1 MANRVRPG
9 RLVTMMQ
16 PPCAAT
22 TASTMA
28 RPRPVLFPASPA
40 DLARPVSPRVNRSN
54 SSGSSSGAMPGPSS
68 VMLSSTRGP
77 EGTTPRWIDAVPS
90 AGAASGGAVPGAS
103 ATLTVEPAGVCL
115 PALLSRLAI
124 TWCSRCSSPSTRT
137 GSSGR
142 SSRQR

>member
-1 MANRVRPG
+1 MANRVMPG

-40 DLARPVSPRVNRSN
+40 ARARPVSPRVNRSN

-77 EGTTPRWIDAVPS
+77 AGTTPRWTVAVP
-90 AGAASGGAVPGAS
+90 
-103 ATLTVEPAGVCL
+103 PAGV
-115 PALLSRLAI
+115 
-124 TWCSRCSSPSTRT
+124 
-137 GSSGR
+137 GR
-142 SSRQR
+142 RGR